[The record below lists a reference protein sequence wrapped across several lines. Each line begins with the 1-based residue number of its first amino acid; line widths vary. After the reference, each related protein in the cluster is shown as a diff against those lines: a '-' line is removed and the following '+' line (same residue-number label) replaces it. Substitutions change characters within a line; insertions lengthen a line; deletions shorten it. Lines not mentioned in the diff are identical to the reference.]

1 MLNTKSMGC
10 EMLAIMGTVVTMK
23 AALVYTLSLIWFVQG
38 TSANTSQARKTGS
51 LLLPTVTTLQGQT
64 TLLLHITLQYIRHFS
79 LCLRSRFFSPYH
91 RNQLINCCLNSRLS
105 KRKCVT
111 LCVTLLMGSQS
122 FSGDPYPCFHPLSR
136 QTAHDCP

>member
-1 MLNTKSMGC
+1 MGC
-10 EMLAIMGTVVTMK
+10 EMFAITGTVVTMK
-23 AALVYTLSLIWFVQG
+23 AALTYTLSLIWFVHG
-38 TSANTSQARKTGS
+38 TSANTSQVLSEKNRLVIAAYCHHSSGS
-51 LLLPTVTTLQGQT
+51 NDPTSSYNSPIYQPFLFVPEKK
-64 TLLLHITLQYIRHFS
+64 
-79 LCLRSRFFSPYH
+79 SRFFSPYH